1 MTKGCNVLIGL
12 GMVIFLPFL
21 TFGQLK
27 ITTTGDTADL
37 NGTIYEVFGLP
48 SDVDI
53 KKELYA
59 INQSASDFTVKV
71 RRTEVDVQPGTK
83 NTTCWVNCPIFQDA
97 GVNPV
102 LVSGQST
109 TIAASDTNFS
119 FVAHHRPMG
128 LDGCSWMKYEWVD
141 EATELV
147 VYATVDIKFYHSTG
161 NCLLGLDDLKNNIEA
176 SLAPNPATD
185 NVLLTLEGM
194 SGYNEVSIDIFDLLG
209 KKVSSIAQVGPKNN
223 LNVSEFKNGMYFI
236 SIMKNGSLIKT
247 SKFIKE

>member
-1 MTKGCNVLIGL
+1 MTKGCNILIGL

-27 ITTTGDTADL
+27 IIAIEDSVDL
-37 NGTIYEVFGLP
+37 NGTTVEHFGLP
-48 SDVDI
+48 SDLDL
-53 KKELYA
+53 KESFYA
-59 INQSASDFTVKV
+59 INESGSSITVKV
-71 RRTEVDVQPGTK
+71 RRTEVDVQTGTK
-83 NTTCWVNCPIFQDA
+83 NSTCWVFCPLFEDA
-97 GVNPV
+97 GVNTV
-102 LVSGQST
+102 LVSGLSAV
-109 TIAASDTNFS
+109 IPVNDTNLS
-119 FVAHHRPMG
+119 FVAHHRPQG

-194 SGYNEVSIDIFDLLG
+194 SGYDEVSIDIFDLLG
-209 KKVSSIAQVGPKNN
+209 KKVSSIAQVGPKNS

-247 SKFIKE
+247 SKLIKE